1 MERINTNIKYNNIM
15 DSEDEDLVEQWF
27 NIKNISSGTQKSY
40 RIGLRY
46 FIEITNKKPSELIEE
61 AEAEEYA
68 GIRPRRRNV
77 NKYLLTFKKYL
88 EDSEIAP
95 STTNLYFSSI
105 KSFYKAFDITI
116 PIIKLTTG
124 DIGLEK
130 NIGKPLTRKD
140 IHKLISVAS
149 PREKAIIYLMALSGM
164 GQQEARDLKIRK
176 LINSASSAIEK
187 DLDDVYDLFKFED
200 EVLSEILTLEI
211 TRKKVNYKHHTFIP
225 PEATRE
231 IITYLKERCYGR
243 NEKIRIKNN
252 NDTIFVSNYG
262 GKLSRDS
269 IVTNFRRI
277 GTMAGLKRENGSYSY
292 WRSHALRK
300 YFITTIINKLGA
312 KTIADYMAGH
322 KISDQ
327 DRTYWKADP
336 EDLKQHYIKALPYLS
351 LDKAKVKDVYSKEFE
366 NFMKESKDKDEKIAL
381 MEQKMEEMEK
391 KNKERD
397 EFLDDLMTKKNVIK
411 KVLEEVDKND

>member
-1 MERINTNIKYNNIM
+1 MKINNTLNKNNNMECSDENIIG
-15 DSEDEDLVEQWF
+15 EWF
-27 NIKNISSGTQKSY
+27 LRRNISSGTQKIY
-40 RIGLRY
+40 RIALRY
-46 FIEITNKKPSELIEE
+46 FSDLIDKRPNELIEE
-61 AEAEEYA
+61 AESEEDV
-68 GIRPRRRNV
+68 GIRPRKRNV
-77 NKYLLTFKKYL
+77 NKYLLKYKRYL
-88 EDSEIAP
+88 EDSEVAP
-95 STTNLYFSSI
+95 STTNLYFSAI
-105 KSFYKAFDITI
+105 KSFYKSFDITI
-116 PIIKLTTG
+116 PVIKLSSG
-124 DIGLEK
+124 DIGLDK

-164 GQQEARDLKIRK
+164 GQQEARDLSIRK
-176 LINSASSAIEK
+176 LIDSASSAIEK
-187 DLDDVYDLFKFED
+187 DLDDVYDLFRFEE
-200 EVLSEILTLEI
+200 EVLKEILTIEI

-252 NDTIFVSNYG
+252 SDLIFVSNYG
-262 GKLSRDS
+262 CKLSRDS

-277 GTMAGLKRENGSYSY
+277 GTMVGLKRESGSYSY

-300 YFITTIINKLGA
+300 YFITTIINKTGA

-322 KISDQ
+322 KINDQ

-336 EDLKQHYIKALPYLS
+336 EDLKKHYIKAFPYLS
-351 LDKAKVKDVYSKEFE
+351 LDKAKIKDVHSKEFD
-366 NFMKESKDKDEKIAL
+366 NFMKESIDKDNKIAL
-381 MEQKMEEMEK
+381 MEKKMEEMEK

-397 EFLDDLMTKKNVIK
+397 EILDKIIIEKGVM
-411 KVLEEVDKND
+411 EELDKIDID

>member
-15 DSEDEDLVEQWF
+15 DSDDEDLVEQWF

-68 GIRPRRRNV
+68 GIRPRKRNV
-77 NKYLLTFKKYL
+77 NKYLLIFKKYL
-88 EDSEIAP
+88 EDSGIAP
-95 STTNLYFSSI
+95 STTILYFSSI

-164 GQQEARDLKIRK
+164 GQQEARDLKISK
-176 LINSASSAIEK
+176 LINSASSAIGK

-211 TRKKVNYKHHTFIP
+211 TRKKVKYKHHTFLP

-243 NEKIRIKNN
+243 NKKIRIKT
-252 NDTIFVSNYG
+252 NDETIFVSNYG
-262 GKLSRDS
+262 GRLSRDS

-300 YFITTIINKLGA
+300 YFITTIINKIGA

-322 KISDQ
+322 KINDQ

-351 LDKAKVKDVYSKEFE
+351 LDKAKVKDVHSKEFKK
-366 NFMKESKDKDEKIAL
+366 FMKESKGKDEKMAL

-391 KNKERD
+391 RNKERD
-397 EFLDDLMTKKNVIK
+397 ELLDKIMIEKNVIDE
-411 KVLEEVDKND
+411 LDKI